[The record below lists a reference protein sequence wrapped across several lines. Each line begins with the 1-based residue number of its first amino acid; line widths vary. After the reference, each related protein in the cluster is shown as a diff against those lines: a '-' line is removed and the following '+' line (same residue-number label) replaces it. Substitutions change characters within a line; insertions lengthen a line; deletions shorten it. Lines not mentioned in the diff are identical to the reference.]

1 MRRRLDTM
9 PSHNGRMSDETT
21 WEQTRHT
28 LLLELAALPSQGD
41 VVMWQRRMADAI
53 IEAEN
58 AMAGTNRTEAKRHR
72 HLLRVIADGLV
83 HELLHDHT
91 IRALSR
97 HPGKPASLSGQGA
110 DFDFVFEQAEEL
122 YRLGWVPII
131 ADLTTLIGVG
141 DIVGRNGD
149 AVIVLECKNGPAPRR
164 QPTTGR
170 LARQR
175 YRGEQV
181 ETYLTTSTLDE
192 GDSVR
197 QAYTVSIPSPDWAA
211 VTDLLER
218 CVGSSSGSA
227 LYTLGQNDVLLAAT
241 LEADPEEV
249 AMLLHDYKEKM
260 SPTVVFYSELT
271 DAASHRL
278 MAPSSYPVGGD
289 LRWRLLE
296 GQLQL
301 IRIID
306 LSGYAAEDFRDG
318 TVVRIVP
325 EISKEGLELR
335 VEVDGQEYT
344 RITHQLAEF
353 CLWMP
358 VPLAS
363 MRETLLDYVFTLV
376 RERGA
381 GSIEAHDSPGL
392 APGDNFTY
400 ATVYRSD

>member
-1 MRRRLDTM
+1 ML
-9 PSHNGRMSDETT
+9 SHNGRMSDEAT
-21 WEQTRHT
+21 WEQTRHK
-28 LLLELAALPSQGD
+28 LLIELAALPLEGD
-41 VVMWQRRMADAI
+41 VVMWQRRLADAI
-53 IEAEN
+53 IDAES
-58 AMAGTNRTEAKRHR
+58 AMAGTNRAEAKRHR

-97 HPGKPASLSGQGA
+97 HPGKPASLSAQGA
-110 DFDFVFEQAEEL
+110 DFDFVFEQAKEL

-141 DIVGRNGD
+141 DIVGWSGD
-149 AVIVLECKNGPAPRR
+149 GVVVLECKNRLVPRR

-175 YRGEQV
+175 HRGEQV
-181 ETYLTTSTLDE
+181 ETYLTTSAVDE
-192 GDSVR
+192 GDIVR
-197 QAYTVSIPSPDWAA
+197 QAYTISMPSPDWAA

-227 LYTLGQNDVLLAAT
+227 IYSLGQNDILLAAT
-241 LEADPEEV
+241 LQADREEV
-249 AMLLHDYKEKM
+249 AMLMHDYRETM
-260 SPTVVFYSELT
+260 SPTVVFYSELV
-271 DAASHRL
+271 DAANYRL
-278 MAPSSYPVGGD
+278 MAPSSYPVGAD

-301 IRIID
+301 IRLID
-306 LSGYAAEDFRDG
+306 LSGYAAELVSNG
-318 TVVRIVP
+318 TVIQLIP
-325 EISKEGLELR
+325 EISEERLTLR
-335 VEVDGQEYT
+335 VDVDGQEYT

-363 MRETLLDYVFTLV
+363 MRQTLMEYVLTLV
-376 RERGA
+376 SEGAA
-381 GSIEAHDSPGL
+381 GSNETNNSPDL
-392 APGDNFTY
+392 APGDNFRY
-400 ATVYRSD
+400 ATVYRPE